1 MPLLDIALQEG
12 FENDLVAIRINGK
25 EVFSKPQVSTRRQLG
40 FADSYETDVGGGAIE
55 VTLELP
61 QRPLSASRVLQV
73 SGPTYVGISVTAEG
87 LQFDLSQEPF
97 GYYL

>member
-12 FENDLVAIRINGK
+12 FENDLVAIRLNDK
-25 EVFSKPQVSTRRQLG
+25 EVFSKPQVSTQRQIG
-40 FADSYETDVGGGAIE
+40 FADSYETDVDGGAIK

-73 SGPTYVGISVTAEG
+73 TGPTYVGVSVTAEG

-97 GYYL
+97 GYL